1 MLLSV
6 QPVEG
11 AAEVEQLLLEEL
23 AAAGADANKEAAA
36 IVIASVEALARRNE
50 LRFIFIFCSEEC

>member
-1 MLLSV
+1 V